1 MTKKAFIYV
10 SLLSILIIM
19 FGFQRD
25 KGPDPEVVQKGVE
38 IKIDQF
44 RKRKYKECKKRALER
59 ALVVADSLMAA
70 QALFIKNDT
79 INRPPR
85 AIKPEKP
92 KFAPVPD
99 SISVQPILK
108 RE

>member
-1 MTKKAFIYV
+1 MTKKAII
-10 SLLSILIIM
+10 SICLFSMLITM
-19 FGFQRD
+19 FGFQRE
-25 KGPDPEVVQKGVE
+25 KGPDPEIVQKGIE

-44 RKRKYKECKKRALER
+44 RKRKQKECKKRALER

-70 QALFIKNDT
+70 QALFIKTDT

-92 KFAPVPD
+92 QFAPVPD
-99 SISVQPILK
+99 SISVQPIIK
-108 RE
+108 KE